1 MFVAVR
7 YHVWWPG
14 PNDPYYLYNISE
26 NTARTTF
33 YGVNDVGVPAFK
45 IDGFIEGGGYPSYWT
60 HIQNRHYMETCL
72 DIQLSGDYDEDT
84 GQGTLDITI
93 TAIEDAYW
101 DSLYLRI
108 ALTESDIYWHAPNGA
123 YWHHQTM
130 RDMIPNA
137 QGQPIEIS
145 YGETIELS
153 QNFSCPSPL
162 VPENSELVVWV
173 QSDYLREVYQAARVG
188 VTELG
193 QVSVDDKAIIPSEFK
208 LLQNYPN
215 PFNASTIIE
224 FNLGQESPVILEIY
238 DLTGRK
244 VNTLC
249 DGIYESG
256 AHRLVWDGTDFN
268 GNSVASGLYFYRL
281 SDGSRDTAK
290 QMTLLK

>member
-1 MFVAVR
+1 M
-7 YHVWWPG
+7 
-14 PNDPYYLYNISE
+14 D
-26 NTARTTF
+26 
-33 YGVNDVGVPAFK
+33 
-45 IDGFIEGGGYPSYWT
+45 GGGYDSYWT
-60 HIQNRHYMETCL
+60 YINNRHYMEPVL
-72 DIQLSGDYDEDT
+72 DIQLSGEYSEESR
-84 GQGTLDITI
+84 QGTLDITI

-108 ALTESDIYWHAPNGA
+108 ALTESDIYWPAPNGA
-123 YWHHQTM
+123 NWHHQVM

-137 QGQPIEIS
+137 QGQSIEIS

-153 QNFSCPSPL
+153 QNFFCPDTL
-162 VPENSELVVWV
+162 VQENCELVVWV
-173 QSDYLREVYQAARVG
+173 QCDYIREVYQAARVG

-193 QVSVDDKAIIPSEFK
+193 QVSVDDETIIPSEFK
-208 LLQNYPN
+208 LVQNYPN

-224 FNLGQESPVILEIY
+224 FNLGQESPVMLEIY

-249 DGIYESG
+249 DEVLESG
-256 AHRLVWDGTDFN
+256 AHRVVWDGTDFD
-268 GNSVASGLYFYRL
+268 GNSVASGVYFYRL